1 MTHGTG
7 GAGGALV
14 VASVLNPAGSA
25 IHQNLADRLK
35 AAKVPG
41 QAGQHEAPAGVV
53 LFFLVLLDIL

>member
-1 MTHGTG
+1 MNNGTG

-14 VASVLNPAGSA
+14 MTSTLNPAGSA

-41 QAGQHEAPAGVV
+41 QAGQQDAPAGLV
-53 LFFLVLLDIL
+53 LFFLVLPDIL